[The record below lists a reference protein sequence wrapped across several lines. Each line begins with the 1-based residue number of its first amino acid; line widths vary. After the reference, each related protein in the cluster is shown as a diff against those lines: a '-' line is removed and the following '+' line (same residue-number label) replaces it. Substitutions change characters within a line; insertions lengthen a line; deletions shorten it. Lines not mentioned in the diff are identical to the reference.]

1 MTRLTVGN
9 LMTTNF
15 NPPMTLPPKV
25 INYLS
30 DIGRKGGSKTSP
42 AKKRAARANA
52 AIGAAARRKKG

>member
-1 MTRLTVGN
+1 
-9 LMTTNF
+9 MTTNF

-25 INYLS
+25 RNYLS

-52 AIGAAARRKKG
+52 AIGAAARRKKGNL